1 MLLQEGPVCIV
12 GRFFFQ
18 GRVLRSRSGEGVG
31 VGRGVIQG
39 FWGWKF
45 WQAFFGGE
53 GVA

>member
-18 GRVLRSRSGEGVG
+18 GGVLRSGEGVG
-31 VGRGVIQG
+31 VGRGVIPG

-45 WQAFFGGE
+45 WQVFF
-53 GVA
+53 